1 MTVNL
6 VAVQA
11 GMALEHYQS
20 ADAFAVK
27 VLELTEEACAGLPP
41 HPTLVAFPEA
51 IGFPLLLTLGR
62 YRESAASPGVMVDVL
77 RLARREWRALV
88 REGVSRGVGP
98 LMALYRLRAA
108 EAYRAYRQA
117 FSSAASQFGVTLVAG
132 SIFLPECDEE
142 ISRGLHFG
150 RCAFNTA
157 YTFAP
162 TGAVLGRTHKCHL
175 TRGLESRVGLATGR
189 VDVLTPCETPV
200 GKVGV
205 AICLDGFHQAV
216 LERFDGLGARVVVQ
230 PSANFAPWYG
240 RWPVDPALEEGE
252 AWFRYGLRRLIQD
265 RLNLRY
271 GLNPML
277 VGELWDLRAE
287 GRSSVVV
294 NTRFGEAACEGYRG
308 VVALARTHDQEEVV
322 RATVALD

>member
-1 MTVNL
+1 MRVNL

-11 GMALEHYQS
+11 GMTLEHYQN
-20 ADAFAVK
+20 ADAFAAK
-27 VLELTEEACAGLPP
+27 VLELTDKACAGLPP

-62 YRESAASPGVMVDVL
+62 FCESAASAGVVADVL
-77 RLARREWRALV
+77 RVARGAWRRMLGEMV
-88 REGVSRGVGP
+88 RRGVGP
-98 LMALYRLRAA
+98 LTALYRLRAA
-108 EAYRAYRQA
+108 EAYSAYQQA
-117 FSSAASQFGVTLVAG
+117 FASAASQFGVTLVAG
-132 SIFLPECDEE
+132 SIFLPEGDVEV
-142 ISRGLHFG
+142 SRGLHFG
-150 RCAFNTA
+150 GRAFNTA

-175 TRGLESRVGLATGR
+175 TRGLESRIGLSVGRLDALA
-189 VDVLTPCETPV
+189 PFETPL

-216 LERFDGLGARVVVQ
+216 LERLDGLGARVVVQ
-230 PSANFAPWYG
+230 PSANFAPWRG

-252 AWFRYGLRRLIQD
+252 AWLRYGLRALIQQ

-271 GLNPML
+271 GVNPML

-294 NTRFGEAACEGYRG
+294 NSRFGRVEREGYQG
-308 VVALARTHDQEEVV
+308 VLALAKTHDREEVV